1 MATIF
6 FSRMKSD
13 PAALKLDMATF
24 ARLQRARTFTFT
36 EAALPSG
43 LSVSSHTVGGDGVT
57 TSDRTFATEN
67 VGIQDG
73 YLILEVPG
81 GQARSGPISCA
92 EVATDFETLY
102 GSMRTWAILSG
113 ISGVCNG
120 RPVLSGLD
128 ERNG

>member
-1 MATIF
+1 MATVF
-6 FSRMKSD
+6 FSQAHSD
-13 PAALKLDMATF
+13 HTALKPDMSTL
-24 ARLQRARTFTFT
+24 ARLQQARTFTFA

-43 LSVSSHTVGGDGVT
+43 LSASSHTVSGDGVT
-57 TSDRTFATEN
+57 TSDRMFATEN

-73 YLILEVPG
+73 YLILKVPG

-92 EVATDFETLY
+92 EVATDFEALY

-113 ISGVCNG
+113 TSGVCNG

-128 ERNG
+128 EWDW